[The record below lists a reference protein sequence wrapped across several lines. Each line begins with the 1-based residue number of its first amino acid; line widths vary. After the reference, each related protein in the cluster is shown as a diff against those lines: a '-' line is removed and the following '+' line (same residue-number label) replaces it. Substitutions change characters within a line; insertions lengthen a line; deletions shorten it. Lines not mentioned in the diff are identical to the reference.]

1 MASSPAPSRA
11 PPFALDR
18 LAAVVVPGYPWLSVV
33 IIFGGKRQR
42 GRLGKLIFSNAI

>member
-18 LAAVVVPGYPWLSVV
+18 LAAVVVPGYPWPSVV

-42 GRLGKLIFSNAI
+42 AGLDKMVFSNAI